1 MKKKICISV
10 IVLVVLLLAFVASR
24 FYRSFQPCKVA
35 EDEIMLVMKL
45 DLKED
50 IGLLILDNN
59 MNGKETSGGTSNAD
73 GSKLKHDE
81 VLNWIMKKKEYGDP
95 EGTTELSVRFRV
107 VTEYF
112 VPNYDNIYPEEYVV
126 LLEPL
131 TFKVDFGETYNITI
145 TGDKENGYQ
154 AVLDEN

>member
-10 IVLVVLLLAFVASR
+10 IVLVVLLLAFLASR
-24 FYRSFQPCKVA
+24 IWIFSQPYKLA
-35 EDEIMLVMKL
+35 KDEIMLVIKL

-50 IGLLILDNN
+50 IGLLILDNK

-73 GSKLKHDE
+73 RSMLKHDE
-81 VLNWIMKKKEYGDP
+81 VLYWRMNKKEYANP
-95 EGTTELSVRFRV
+95 EGTTELSVHFRV
-107 VTEYF
+107 VTEYCT
-112 VPNYDNIYPEEYVV
+112 PNYENIYPEEYVV
-126 LLEPL
+126 WLDPL
-131 TFKVDFGETYNITI
+131 TFNVDFGETYNITI